1 MVGDG
6 RDLVVVELIMEH
18 ESVHRGGGLLREAS
32 GSIDAWREGV
42 GAVVEHELSIVV
54 GMRGSLNAQ
63 VAKHGIRLPAAKE
76 LDGILVDTGT
86 KESCGSTRPQGP
98 GGEELPVDASVTKE
112 VLGRVLEGIA
122 DVRVLHTVPTA
133 VRRVRVEVTEDGSRW
148 GSAPAMEARGDPA
161 KSLGRAE

>member
-6 RDLVVVELIMEH
+6 RDLVAVELIMEH

-42 GAVVEHELSIVV
+42 GAVVEHKLSIVV

-76 LDGILVDTGT
+76 
-86 KESCGSTRPQGP
+86 P
-98 GGEELPVDASVTKE
+98 A
-112 VLGRVLEGIA
+112 
-122 DVRVLHTVPTA
+122 
-133 VRRVRVEVTEDGSRW
+133 
-148 GSAPAMEARGDPA
+148 APAQRSAVAPPG
-161 KSLGRAE
+161 